1 MRKVGGL
8 KVISRAGIF
17 RRRPVPQS
25 HGLGKFI
32 KFEDRICKLELL
44 RAGIQLGIPNKR
56 GFFRYGASKM
66 TNIWRIGGDVSVDG
80 AVKH

>member
-1 MRKVGGL
+1 MQTVGGL

-17 RRRPVPQS
+17 RRRPVPRS

-44 RAGIQLGIPNKR
+44 RAGVRLGIPKER
-56 GFFRYGASKM
+56 GFFWYGAWNKA
-66 TNIWRIGGDVSVDG
+66 NIWRIGGDVTVDG
-80 AVKH
+80 AVNH